1 MNKKKNI
8 RRKIT
13 ELLLS
18 MVLSVLLLIGGVSVF
33 SLYSMRNI
41 SEQSSTKLGQTAA
54 MDAEE
59 ALEKMAGEQLLGLAV
74 QKTDYIEEKFNTVIA
89 CVNGIAQEAEAIYLN
104 PEAYPDREVALPVKE
119 SRELA
124 AQLLWSER
132 LTDVWEK
139 RSDSK
144 DETGLISEVR
154 KLGNIQDLLVQY
166 NKNNDMISSTYIATQ
181 SGWMI
186 QADYIAYSKFT
197 ANPGAAD
204 FYEADSRQWYQ
215 RALVTEDGKTVYSD
229 VMEDIH
235 EKRDC
240 IVCSRPVYVNGK
252 IVAVAGVGSYLDTVN
267 DAVLNTVIGEK
278 GYAFLI
284 NEKGQVMVS
293 GTQDGETAA
302 SADRNISL
310 LESSNEE
317 LVMAVKDMMEGGSA
331 LTRLML
337 DGREVYMA
345 YAPLSGLGWSFVT
358 VMDVAEVIAPAR
370 QSQQGILALTDYVS
384 EQQNTSIR
392 RTLLIFLVIMI
403 FAALLISYGSI
414 VFARKLTDPIGKLT
428 LEVTKMDGGNLD
440 SQIDITTGDEVE
452 ELGKAFNKMTGQL
465 KEYITNLATATAEK
479 ERIRTELDLASQIQ
493 ADMLPDPTH
502 MLNGY
507 KEFALY
513 ARMTPAK
520 EVGGDF
526 YDFFMVDEDHL
537 AFIVAD
543 VSGKGVP
550 ASLFMVVA
558 STLLRTRIMA
568 GGTLADIVTEVN
580 DSLCAVNK
588 NGMFVT
594 AWIGV
599 LTISTG
605 ILTYVNAGHNPPLIG
620 NRKNGYRYIRERS
633 GFVLAGMDGI
643 TYNQKQTRLE
653 PDEMI
658 FLYTDGVSE
667 ANNEAGE
674 LYGEER
680 LLNHLNDSRQT
691 KPDKLSESVWNDV
704 QEFQGEAEQFD
715 DITMLA
721 VNYHGGNEEENQQV
735 DPDESSENV
744 VPDEVEA
751 DIPDEVEADIPDEV
765 EADMPDEVETDMLD
779 ETEMDMPEEEAELY
793 ENTGTADLS
802 RMQEIQTFLEKCL
815 KNADVPKK
823 YIRQLLVVSD
833 EIVSNICFYSNAEEV
848 TVGCQV
854 VGNEVMIFFEDDGIA
869 FNPLSKEKPDV
880 NETLE
885 QRKVGGLGI
894 YMVCEMMNE
903 VTYTHK
909 NDKNRLTIIKS
920 TK

>member
-1 MNKKKNI
+1 MEKKKNI

-18 MVLSVLLLIGGVSVF
+18 MVLGVLLLIGGVSVF

-41 SEQSSTKLGQTAA
+41 SEQSSMKLGQTAA

-74 QKTDYIEEKFNTVIA
+74 QKTDYIEEKFNSVIA
-89 CVNGIAQEAEAIYLN
+89 CVNGIADEAETIYLN
-104 PEAYPDREVALPVKE
+104 AEDYPDREVALPVKE
-119 SRELA
+119 SKELA

-132 LTDVWEK
+132 LTDVWKNRSKWNAEK
-139 RSDSK
+139 
-144 DETGLISEVR
+144 GLISEVR

-186 QADYIAYSKFT
+186 QADYISYSKFT
-197 ANPGAAD
+197 ADPDVAD
-204 FYEADSRQWYQ
+204 FYEADGRQWYQ
-215 RALVTEDGKTVYSD
+215 RALLTEEGKTVYSD

-240 IVCSRPVYVNGK
+240 IVCSRPVYINGE

-267 DAVLNTVIGEK
+267 DAVLDTVIGEK

-293 GTQDGETAA
+293 GTDEGETAA
-302 SADRNISL
+302 RADRNMSL
-310 LESSNEE
+310 LESQNEE
-317 LVMAVKDMMEGGSA
+317 LAAAVEDMLKGGSD

-337 DGREVYMA
+337 DDREVYMA
-345 YAPLSGLGWSFVT
+345 YAPLTGLGWSFVT
-358 VMDVAEVIAPAR
+358 VMDVEEVIAPAR
-370 QSQQGILALTDYVS
+370 QSQQGILELTDAVS
-384 EQQNTSIR
+384 GQQNASIR
-392 RTLLIFLVIMI
+392 RTLLIFLVIIML
-403 FAALLISYGSI
+403 AAVLISISSI
-414 VFARKLTDPIGKLT
+414 AFTRKLTDPIRKLT

-440 SQIDITTGDEVE
+440 SQIDISTGDEVE
-452 ELGKAFNKMTGQL
+452 ELGKAFNKMTRQL
-465 KEYITNLATATAEK
+465 KGYITNLAAATAEK

-493 ADMLPDPTH
+493 ADMLPDSTH
-502 MLNGY
+502 MLSGR
-507 KEFALY
+507 KEFSLY

-526 YDFFMVDEDHL
+526 YDFFMIDDDHL

-558 STLLRTRIMA
+558 NTLLRTRIM
-568 GGTLADIVTEVN
+568 GGGSLEDAVTKVN

-605 ILTYVNAGHNPPLIG
+605 LLTYVNAGHNPPLIG
-620 NRKNGYRYIRERS
+620 NKKDGYRYIKERS

-643 TYNQKQTRLE
+643 SYNQKQIKLE
-653 PDEMI
+653 QDDTI

-667 ANNEAGE
+667 ANDEAGK

-680 LLNHLNDSRQT
+680 LLDHLNDSKET
-691 KPDKLSESVWNDV
+691 EPDKLAEGVWEQV
-704 QEFQGEAEQFD
+704 QEFQGNAEQFD

-721 VNYHGGNEEENQQV
+721 VNYHGSTEENNQPEEV
-735 DPDESSENV
+735 SEINENV
-744 VPDEVEA
+744 VPDETNEDVS
-751 DIPDEVEADIPDEV
+751 DKTK
-765 EADMPDEVETDMLD
+765 TDVS
-779 ETEMDMPEEEAELY
+779 ELENECS
-793 ENTGTADLS
+793 ENTGSADIS
-802 RMQEIQTFLEKCL
+802 RMQEVQTFLENCL
-815 KNADVPKK
+815 QNANVAKR
-823 YIRQLLVVSD
+823 YIRQLLIVSD
-833 EIVSNICFYSNAEEV
+833 EIVSNICNYSNAEEV

-854 VGNEVMIFFEDDGIA
+854 AGDEIMIFFEDDGIA
-869 FNPLSKEKPDV
+869 FNPLQKEKPDV
-880 NETLE
+880 NEPLE
-885 QRKVGGLGI
+885 QRKIGGLGI
-894 YMVCEMMNE
+894 FMVCEMMDE
-903 VTYTHK
+903 VTYTNK
-909 NDKNRLTIIKS
+909 KGKNRLTIIKS